1 VDDGIDAITGT
12 GSGPRARTI
21 VIRCWTES
29 APGRPDFLRGTIRD
43 LSRNGHIAFD
53 GIATLTSLIQHMLA
67 APLRGEDAEWTDIA
81 GWPDQPTRPPGS
93 SH

>member
-1 VDDGIDAITGT
+1 VDDGINAITGT

-53 GIATLTSLIQHMLA
+53 GIATLTRHPQPRRA
-67 APLRGEDAEWTDIA
+67 APVRDDDAAWTDIP
-81 GWPDQPTRPPGS
+81 GWPGQPTRPPGS